1 MIDPA
6 MIRPGRLDK
15 LIYVDLPSPA
25 ERLEILKTHT
35 KRTPLQADSQTEIAS
50 IVMSSQCDGFSGA
63 DIAALVKE
71 ASSMAT
77 MAYMRARRQAVA
89 SGSRALGTEGC
100 VVTVDH
106 FREAAK
112 KTLPSVGRDQIR
124 KFERMRDRYAGLPSK
139 GKRMRDEAEIAVAA
153 GAAAGAAATQGV
165 GAEDVRMAALV
176 G

>member
-15 LIYVDLPSPA
+15 LIYVDLPSPS

-35 KRTPLQADSQTEIAS
+35 KKTPLGSNSQSAIGE
-50 IVMSSQCDGFSGA
+50 IVMSSACDGFSGA

-77 MAYMRARRQAVA
+77 MGYMRARR
-89 SGSRALGTEGC
+89 SGQEVFSAEEC
-100 VVTVDH
+100 IVTVEH

-139 GKRMRDEAEIAVAA
+139 GKRMRDEAEVAVAA
-153 GAAAGAAATQGV
+153 GGAGGAVSGVDGVAGAG
-165 GAEDVRMAALV
+165 DVRLAALAE
-176 G
+176 